1 MGHLVALFL
10 VFLRNFQTLLL
21 SGCGL
26 VAELDLTLS
35 IPWTVA
41 RQAPLSMGFS
51 HSYQQGGEV
60 PFSPH
65 PLQCSLF
72 ADFVVVVVSDGPADP
87 CEVILHCSFDLRF
100 L

>member
-21 SGCGL
+21 GGCGL

-35 IPWTVA
+35 IPGTVA
-41 RQAPLSMGFS
+41 RQAPLSKGFS
-51 HSYQQGGEV
+51 HSCQQGREF

-65 PLQCSLF
+65 PLQRSLF
-72 ADFVVVVVSDGPADP
+72 ADFVVVVSDGPSEP
-87 CEVILHCSFDLRF
+87 CEVILHCSFDLCF